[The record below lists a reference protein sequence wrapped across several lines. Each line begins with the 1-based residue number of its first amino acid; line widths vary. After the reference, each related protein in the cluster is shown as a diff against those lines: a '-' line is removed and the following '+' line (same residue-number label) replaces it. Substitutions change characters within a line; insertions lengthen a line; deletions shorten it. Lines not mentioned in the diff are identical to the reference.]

1 VQIDVQENSG
11 SAVVAVVGEI
21 DAHTCGDLA
30 SALDRVIG
38 SGVQA
43 VTLDVTGVEF
53 IDSSGLRVLI
63 QANERLEP
71 GRLGLKGP
79 NETFRRLLEITGLQD
94 VFPTG

>member
-1 VQIDVQENSG
+1 MQIDVQENSG
-11 SAVVAVVGEI
+11 AAVVAVVGEI

-30 SALDRVIG
+30 SALDEVIG
-38 SGVQA
+38 AGAHS
-43 VTLDVTGVEF
+43 VTLDVAGVEF

-71 GRLGLKGP
+71 GRLGLRGP

-94 VFPTG
+94 VFPTD